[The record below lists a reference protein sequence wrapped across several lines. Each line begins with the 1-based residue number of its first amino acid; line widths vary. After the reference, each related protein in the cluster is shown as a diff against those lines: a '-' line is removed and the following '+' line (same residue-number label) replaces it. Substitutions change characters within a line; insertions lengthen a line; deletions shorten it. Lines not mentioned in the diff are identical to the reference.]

1 MFREE
6 FETALQALLRA
17 IKEVYGN
24 RLVSLAVFGSVGRGT
39 PRPDSDIDLLLVAD
53 DMPRGRLKRMAEFN
67 QVEAKVKACLPQLH
81 HISVDLS
88 PVLKD
93 RDEVLAGSLLFLDM
107 LEDARILYDREDFL
121 FNCFQRQK
129 MRLAE
134 LGAVKHY
141 RKGAWYWVL
150 KRDYRPGEEI
160 EI

>member
-6 FETALQALLRA
+6 FEVALHALLRA
-17 IKEVYGN
+17 TKKVYGG

-53 DMPRGRLKRMAEFN
+53 DMPRGRMKRMAEFVR
-67 QVEAKVKACLPQLH
+67 VEEEMKACLPQLN

-93 RDEVLAGSLLFLDM
+93 RNEVLAGSLLFLDM
-107 LEDARILYDREDFL
+107 IEDARILYDKGGFFTSFLCKQRE
-121 FNCFQRQK
+121 
-129 MRLAE
+129 RLAE
-134 LGAVKHY
+134 LGAHKHY

-150 KRDYRPGEEI
+150 KKDYKPGEKVEI
-160 EI
+160 

>member
-6 FETALQALLRA
+6 FEVALHALLRA
-17 IKEVYGN
+17 TKEVYGD

-53 DMPRGRLKRMAEFN
+53 DMPRGRMKRMAEFAR
-67 QVEAKVKACLPQLH
+67 VEEEMKAHLPQLN

-93 RDEVLAGSLLFLDM
+93 RNEVLAGSLLFLDM
-107 LEDARILYDREDFL
+107 IEDARILYDQGGFL
-121 FNCFQRQK
+121 ASFLRKQK
-129 MRLAE
+129 ERLAQ
-134 LGAVKHY
+134 LGAAKHY

-150 KRDYRPGEEI
+150 KKDYKPGEKVEI
-160 EI
+160 